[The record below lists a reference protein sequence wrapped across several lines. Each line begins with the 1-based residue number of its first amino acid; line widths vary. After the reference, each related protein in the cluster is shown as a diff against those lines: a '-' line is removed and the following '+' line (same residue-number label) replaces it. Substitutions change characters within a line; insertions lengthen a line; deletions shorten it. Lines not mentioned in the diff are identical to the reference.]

1 MLQYIIVADKNK
13 EIESAVVKIPD
24 ISDEKGALREL
35 FKGMKRKEVKEEAI
49 EADIRKEKNLERDK
63 INGGPCTRFGE
74 QH

>member
-1 MLQYIIVADKNK
+1 
-13 EIESAVVKIPD
+13 
-24 ISDEKGALREL
+24 
-35 FKGMKRKEVKEEAI
+35 MKRKEVKEEAI